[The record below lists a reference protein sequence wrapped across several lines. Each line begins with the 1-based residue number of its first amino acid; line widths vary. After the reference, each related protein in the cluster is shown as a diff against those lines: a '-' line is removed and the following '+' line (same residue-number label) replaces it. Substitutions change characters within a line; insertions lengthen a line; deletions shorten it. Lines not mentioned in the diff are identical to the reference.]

1 MRYQCLLKEC
11 IAIARDKKIIS
22 TELEEEQGNE
32 NEILAPRPTGKID
45 VPFLALTLI
54 LLALGLVCLFSAS
67 YSTGYYNQDGNSTYF
82 FIRQSIFSIIGLV
95 FMYIAS
101 RVKYYRWIPA
111 ALPLF
116 LFSLLL
122 LASIKIVPSIWVT
135 TNNATRWIGVGDA
148 LTFQPSEI
156 TKFAVIV
163 LFASVATVLGTKR
176 MKKVYIGILP
186 FVAVIGVIAVLL
198 SWEPHISATVIIAAI
213 GLVIIFLAGASIPW
227 LCIFGGI
234 GVSGLGALIFL
245 KKNYALDRIK
255 VWIDPFSDAVGKG
268 WQGVQSRVAV
278 GSGGFWGL
286 GLGQSIQK
294 HLYLPEPANDF
305 IFAVI
310 AEELG
315 FLLTS
320 MIVILFAA
328 LIWRGYYIA
337 AHASDKFG
345 SLVAAGITTQIAA
358 QVIINMF
365 VVTGLFPI
373 TGASLPF
380 FSYGGTSHIMLLAE
394 VGVLLSVSRSMPPA
408 KGD

>member
-1 MRYQCLLKEC
+1 MLKEC
-11 IAIARDKKIIS
+11 IDIAREKKLIS
-22 TELEEEQGNE
+22 AEFDEEQINE
-32 NEILAPRPTGKID
+32 TEILEPRPTGKID

-67 YSTGYYNQDGNSTYF
+67 YSVGYYYQDGNSTYF
-82 FIRQSIFSIIGLV
+82 VVRQSAFALFGLV
-95 FMYIAS
+95 AMYIAS
-101 RVKYYRWIPA
+101 RFKYYRWISIS
-111 ALPLF
+111 LPLF
-116 LFSLLL
+116 IASILL

-135 TNNATRWIGVGDA
+135 VNEATRWIGIGDV

-156 TKFAVIV
+156 TKFAVII
-163 LFASVATVLGTKR
+163 LFASVATVLGPKR

-186 FVAVIGVIAVLL
+186 FVAVIGIIALML
-198 SWEPHISATVIIAAI
+198 SWEPHISATVIIAGI
-213 GLVIIFLAGASIPW
+213 GLVIIFLAGASVPW
-227 LCIFGGI
+227 LVGFGLTGAA
-234 GVSGLGALIFL
+234 GLGGLIFL
-245 KKNYALDRIK
+245 KKNYAFTRLK
-255 VWIDPFSDAVGKG
+255 VWLDPFSDAMGKG
-268 WQGVQSRVAV
+268 WQGVQSQVAV

-286 GLGQSIQK
+286 GLGQSVQK

-310 AEELG
+310 CEEMG
-315 FLLTS
+315 FLMTT

-337 AHASDKFG
+337 AHAGDRFG
-345 SLVAAGITTQIAA
+345 SLLAAGITTQIAI

-380 FSYGGTSHIMLLAE
+380 FSYGGTSLTMLLAE
-394 VGVLLSVSRSMPPA
+394 VGVLLGVSRSMPPA